1 MKGTN
6 LGEFEEMILLVV
18 GILYDD
24 AYGVAIKEE
33 ILNQT
38 GRTVT
43 LSSVHAAL
51 YRLLDKGYLTSR
63 FGDPQK
69 VRGGKRK
76 KLFSL
81 TASGVGALQDARAQ
95 RDQLWNA
102 LPSAVFNI

>member
-6 LGEFEEMILLVV
+6 LGEFEEVVLLVV

-33 ILNQT
+33 INQQT
-38 GRTVT
+38 GRSVT

-51 YRLLDKGYLTSR
+51 NRLLEKGFLASR
-63 FGDPQK
+63 FGEPSQR
-69 VRGGKRK
+69 RGGKRK
-76 KLFSL
+76 KLFTI
-81 TASGVGALQDARAQ
+81 TASGMAAMQAARAQ

-102 LPSAVFNI
+102 LPQALFNI

>member
-6 LGEFEEMILLVV
+6 LGEFEELILLVV

-24 AYGVAIKEE
+24 AYGVAIKDE

-43 LSSVHAAL
+43 LSSVHSAL
-51 YRLLDKGYLTSR
+51 YRLLDKGYLESR
-63 FGDPQK
+63 FGKPAQI
-69 VRGGKRK
+69 RGGKRK

-81 TASGVGALQDARAQ
+81 TSSGVAALQDARSQ

-102 LPSAVFNI
+102 LPSAIFNI

>member
-33 ILNQT
+33 INNQT

-51 YRLLDKGYLTSR
+51 YRLLDKGYVSSR
-63 FGDPQK
+63 FGDPAK

-81 TASGVGALQDARAQ
+81 TSQGVSALQEARAQ

-102 LPSAVFNI
+102 LPDAIFNI